1 MELQSFAQLP
11 DLLHKLKLSRNTLF
25 LIDIDDTLLRPAL
38 LDQSANQLRPTD
50 VGSDYL
56 YDYALDRLYSSILDE
71 NPHINRQSAYQQAL
85 AKVEFL
91 HTTLNRL
98 VSVMTCE
105 PATVQIIPAVQK
117 QYATMLTTARVE
129 SLRDITVRQIKEL
142 DFDFTQ
148 SSPLAYNSHSFT
160 LADGIAHVQSG
171 IMFCINNS
179 KVAVLLEL
187 IKRTSFKPDTIVFI
201 DDRAENLAQFHE
213 ALHAAPINFHGLHY
227 TYMQQ
232 HITDFMLQIDPLLK
246 NLQDDLE
253 LVLERL
259 TPAEEQK
266 IRGLLSK
273 VYKTNYQV
281 A

>member
-38 LDQSANQLRPTD
+38 LDQSAHQLRPTD

-56 YDYALDRLYSSILDE
+56 YDYALDQLYSSILDE
-71 NPHINRQSAYQQAL
+71 NPHITRQLAHQQAL
-85 AKVEFL
+85 AKVDFL
-91 HTTLNRL
+91 HATLNRL
-98 VSVMTCE
+98 ISVMICE
-105 PATVQIIPAVQK
+105 PATLQAIQSIQQ
-117 QYATMLTTARVE
+117 QYATMLTTARIE
-129 SLRDITVRQIKEL
+129 SLRDITLRQVKEL
-142 DFDFTQ
+142 NLDFTQ

-179 KVAVLLEL
+179 KVAVLMEL
-187 IKRTSFKPDTIVFI
+187 IKRTSFKPDTVVFI
-201 DDRAENLAQFHE
+201 DDRAENLTQFHE
-213 ALHAAPINFHGLHY
+213 ALSSTAITFHGLHY

-232 HITDFMLQIDPLLK
+232 HINDFMSQIDPVLK

-266 IRGLLSK
+266 IREFLTQIL
-273 VYKTNYQV
+273 
-281 A
+281 